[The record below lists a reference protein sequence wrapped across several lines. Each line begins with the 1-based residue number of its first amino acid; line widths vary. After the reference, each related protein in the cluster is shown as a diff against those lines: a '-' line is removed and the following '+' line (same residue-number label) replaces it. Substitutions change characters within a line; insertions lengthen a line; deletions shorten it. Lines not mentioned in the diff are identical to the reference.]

1 MTTSKK
7 SLLNLFKANTG
18 KTQLR
23 VPPIDERRI
32 VLQGWQNSK
41 VEKYRSGDDDSHNQT
56 IPNQQRKTRI
66 PRADHTDDR
75 R

>member
-1 MTTSKK
+1 MTPSKK

-23 VPPIDERRI
+23 VPQIDERRI

-41 VEKYRSGDDDSHNQT
+41 VKNYR
-56 IPNQQRKTRI
+56 KW
-66 PRADHTDDR
+66 
-75 R
+75 

>member
-1 MTTSKK
+1 MKGDGKTMTATKK

-41 VEKYRSGDDDSHNQT
+41 VDKYR
-56 IPNQQRKTRI
+56 KW
-66 PRADHTDDR
+66 
-75 R
+75 

>member
-1 MTTSKK
+1 MVATKK

-23 VPPIDERRI
+23 VPQIDERRI

-41 VEKYRSGDDDSHNQT
+41 VMKYR
-56 IPNQQRKTRI
+56 KW
-66 PRADHTDDR
+66 
-75 R
+75 